1 MSVEDI
7 IGDVIKRTLNVQVME
22 RMMNATDIIQV
33 GTVTLPIFFILRS
46 INSIHQNLIPGPSPE
61 S

>member
-33 GTVTLPIFFILRS
+33 GTVTLPIFSYCIV
-46 INSIHQNLIPGPSPE
+46 
-61 S
+61 

>member
-33 GTVTLPIFFILRS
+33 GTITLLIFFIMHS
-46 INSIHQNLIPGPSPE
+46 INLINQNLITGPSPE